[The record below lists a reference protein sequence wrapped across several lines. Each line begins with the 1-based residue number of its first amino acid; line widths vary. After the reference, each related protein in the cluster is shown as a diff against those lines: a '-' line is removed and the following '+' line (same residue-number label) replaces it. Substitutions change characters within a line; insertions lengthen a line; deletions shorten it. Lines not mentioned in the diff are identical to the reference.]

1 MKVLGIIPARGG
13 SKSIPR
19 KNLKNFCGKP
29 LIAWTIEAAKK
40 SNFLDRVIVSTED
53 NEIADV
59 AISWGA
65 DVPFKRPI
73 ELAQDHTP
81 GIDPVIHAIGQFPN
95 FDAVLVLQP
104 TSPLRNADDI
114 DGIINMVSLK
124 NASSAV
130 SFCEALVHPYWVY
143 KTEGNKL
150 LPFCE
155 HERVPCRQ
163 NLPTALALNGALYFS
178 TVKNL
183 TQNRSF
189 ISKETIPFI
198 MPKSRSLDI
207 DDEID
212 FVLAEEL
219 LRNAKF

>member
-13 SKSIPR
+13 SKGLLR
-19 KNLKNFCGKP
+19 KNIKNICGKP
-29 LIAWTIEAAKK
+29 LISWTIETTKK
-40 SNFLDRVIVSTED
+40 SRLLDHVIVSTED
-53 NEIADV
+53 HEIANV
-59 AISWGA
+59 AIEYGA
-65 DVPFKRPI
+65 DVPFLRPAELSLDSTPAI
-73 ELAQDHTP
+73 E
-81 GIDPVIHAIGQFPN
+81 PVLHAISHFPE
-95 FDAVLVLQP
+95 FDSVLLLQP

-114 DGIINMVSLK
+114 DGIINMASLR
-124 NASSAV
+124 NATSAV
-130 SFCEALVHPYWVY
+130 SFCDAPVHPYWVY

-150 LPFCE
+150 IPFCE

-163 NLPTALALNGALYFS
+163 DLPTALAVNGALYFS

-183 TQNRSF
+183 THNRSF